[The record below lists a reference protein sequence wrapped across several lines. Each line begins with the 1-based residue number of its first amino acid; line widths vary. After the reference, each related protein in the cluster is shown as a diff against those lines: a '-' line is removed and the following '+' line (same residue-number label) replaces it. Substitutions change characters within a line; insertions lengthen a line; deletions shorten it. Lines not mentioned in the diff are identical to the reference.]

1 MKHISTF
8 ILSFIILATT
18 TVWANDS
25 EYFVIGNQ
33 LVPLQ
38 QTSICVTKEILSI
51 DLRDDSTAYV
61 NVYYEFNN
69 PENTPKTIIMGF
81 EADPPYF
88 CEDRIKASPYE
99 HPYIKKFTV
108 DINGQRIL
116 HKNAISEV
124 GKFRPI
130 NKPINLCIYN
140 DNENAE
146 PIDGN
151 LAYVYYFEATFQPG
165 INKVRHTYRYMLGYS
180 VDILYFLDYKLT
192 PAARWANKQIDD
204 FTLIVS
210 AKQSTKHFFIPTIC
224 IPGAKPNITM
234 GVGKTRLIKNDY
246 NDDLEEWEVALRKG
260 AISFHIKNF
269 RPQKELCVHSGR
281 RLHTYDRAYC
291 NVAYYD
297 WTDFT
302 DFQLRIIRNLPYA
315 SRGHVFKNQQLKQF
329 FESCFW
335 YIPDP
340 NYKDETSDFTPSEWK
355 CINMKPK
362 NK

>member
-130 NKPINLCIYN
+130 NKPIYASTMTMKPLSQSM
-140 DNENAE
+140 ATS
-146 PIDGN
+146 PTSTTSKPLSN
-151 LAYVYYFEATFQPG
+151 LASTRYVTPTAT
-165 INKVRHTYRYMLGYS
+165 
-180 VDILYFLDYKLT
+180 
-192 PAARWANKQIDD
+192 
-204 FTLIVS
+204 
-210 AKQSTKHFFIPTIC
+210 C
-224 IPGAKPNITM
+224 
-234 GVGKTRLIKNDY
+234 
-246 NDDLEEWEVALRKG
+246 
-260 AISFHIKNF
+260 
-269 RPQKELCVHSGR
+269 
-281 RLHTYDRAYC
+281 
-291 NVAYYD
+291 
-297 WTDFT
+297 
-302 DFQLRIIRNLPYA
+302 
-315 SRGHVFKNQQLKQF
+315 
-329 FESCFW
+329 
-335 YIPDP
+335 
-340 NYKDETSDFTPSEWK
+340 
-355 CINMKPK
+355 
-362 NK
+362 